1 MGYNTDLFPDE
12 IDPDL
17 ICGICH
23 DVLQDPVYFRS
34 CEHTF
39 CRKCITQSLR
49 VNPTCPMDRQ
59 PQSTRTFCPA
69 LRYVK
74 KHLNKLRY

>member
-1 MGYNTDLFPDE
+1 MGYNTDLFEDE

-17 ICGICH
+17 ICTICQ
-23 DVLQDPVYFRS
+23 DVLQDPVYFPK

-49 VNPTCPMDRQ
+49 VNATCPMDRTH
-59 PQSTRTFCPA
+59 QSTRTFRPA
-69 LRYVK
+69 IRYVK
-74 KHLNKLRY
+74 KILSKLRY